1 MDQSNLSSIYSG
13 KDRDIFYKWL
23 KEGVE
28 GAEGMPLNVQVIGL
42 PWKEELVLRVMEE
55 LQNRVKPNF
64 KLQI

>member
-1 MDQSNLSSIYSG
+1 MSSLYPG
-13 KDRDIFYKWL
+13 KERDIFYKWL

-55 LQNRVKPNF
+55 LQDQVKPNF